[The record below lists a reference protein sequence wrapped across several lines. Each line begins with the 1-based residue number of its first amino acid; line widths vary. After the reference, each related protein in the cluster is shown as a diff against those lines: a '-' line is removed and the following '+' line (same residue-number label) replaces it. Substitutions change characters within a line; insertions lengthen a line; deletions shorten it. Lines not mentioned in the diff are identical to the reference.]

1 MKIEFKKYNLKTDPN
16 EKQIGVIAQQL
27 EQIFPSLVNTNKD
40 EYKVSKIF
48 NIKYYWII
56 INSKINKRS

>member
-1 MKIEFKKYNLKTDPN
+1 MKIEFEKYNLKTDPN
-16 EKQIGVIAQQL
+16 EKQIGVIAQQI
-27 EQIFPSLVNTNKD
+27 EKIFPSLVNTNKD
-40 EYKVSKIF
+40 GIKCKIF